1 MAGFRLLPG
10 ASALT
15 VAVPLGRFT
24 RFPILPQGLNSQ
36 GALKQLFTFVFIL
49 PQHLRIVNK
58 QAGKDKRN
66 HCRFRAKAS
75 RASRSLGTFS
85 SRTASRISRRQSPM
99 ACPR

>member
-15 VAVPLGRFT
+15 VAVPLGSFT

-66 HCRFRAKAS
+66 H
-75 RASRSLGTFS
+75 
-85 SRTASRISRRQSPM
+85 
-99 ACPR
+99 